1 MNYSINLLRFLLI
14 ICLTRVCSHS
24 RADDIYVSVEDVSIL
39 VKFDS
44 NGNGTKLPTTGGV
57 LFTPNQL
64 AFDSAGNLYV
74 ADNAGSNIGLFDTQ
88 GKTSIF
94 ASTNIANAAGLA
106 FDQHGSLFV
115 ANRTGNTIWKFD
127 SQGNGVLFA
136 SANVNFPSNLT
147 FDDNG
152 NLYVA
157 NSGASTIIKFDPS
170 GNYSPFASV
179 SFPVGIAF
187 RNGIVYATG
196 ALGTEV
202 FRFDLQGNPLASFS
216 NPNVQGPV
224 ALAFDSA
231 GNLYVANNNG
241 ASIGKFDPQGVYTQF
256 SITNFGAKPA
266 GVVCRATSA
275 PPPILTVQL
284 LGSTLLISWPVSV
297 LGAELQQAQ
306 DITGSNWIPVTN
318 VINATNGQVAVTI
331 PKSTG
336 ATFYRLK
343 HL

>member
-1 MNYSINLLRFLLI
+1 MPTDNLLAV
-14 ICLTRVCSHS
+14 CLAFVCSIAS
-24 RADDIYVSVEDVSIL
+24 ADDIYVSVEDTSVL

-64 AFDSAGNLYV
+64 AFDAAGNLYV
-74 ADNAGSNIGLFDTQ
+74 ADDAGSNIGLFDTQ

-106 FDQHGSLFV
+106 FDQHGNLFV
-115 ANRTGNTIWKFD
+115 ANRAGNTIWKFD
-127 SQGNGVLFA
+127 PNGNGTLFA
-136 SANVNFPSNLT
+136 SANVNFPSNLA
-147 FDDNG
+147 FDDDG

-170 GNYSPFASV
+170 GNYSPFASL
-179 SFPVGIAF
+179 SFPIGIAF
-187 RNGIVYATG
+187 RNGIIYATG
-196 ALGTEV
+196 ALATEV
-202 FRFDLQGNPLASFS
+202 FRFDLQGNLLPNMFS
-216 NPNVQGPV
+216 NPNVQGP
-224 ALAFDSA
+224 AGLAFDSA

-266 GVVCRATSA
+266 GVVCRAASA
-275 PPPILTVQL
+275 PPPVLTVKL
-284 LGSTLLISWPVSV
+284 LSTNLVISWPSAVP
-297 LGAELQQAQ
+297 GAELQQAS
-306 DITGSNWIPVTN
+306 DITSSNWVPVTN
-318 VINATNGQVAVTI
+318 ALSATNGQVLITL

-336 ATFYRLK
+336 GVFYRLR